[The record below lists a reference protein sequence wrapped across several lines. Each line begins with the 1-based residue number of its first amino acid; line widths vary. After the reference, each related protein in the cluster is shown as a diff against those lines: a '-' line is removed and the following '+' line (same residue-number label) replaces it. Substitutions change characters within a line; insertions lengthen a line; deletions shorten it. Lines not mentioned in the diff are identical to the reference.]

1 MTKGDQK
8 SEEVAPLPKLIP
20 NSFTLRVWQSLPS
33 RVKSKPAPGDLDKGG
48 KKKSPNLFSHTGIP
62 EFSTFLPSPGRAEGN
77 PKLSQGGFCSCRP
90 CCPQDED
97 PGLGSSPSTSW
108 NLNWGQTGGEE
119 TGRGRNVQ
127 LGARLSVRAPVKTAG
142 MGGEIKVMKLLIN
155 QTAPIHPPGLS
166 SPGNVEFPTCGTA
179 QPPLPGVT
187 VSLTGQ
193 TLLET
198 VQMLPRN
205 VGFYNVWQRNLS
217 LTTPEIPLGIQNCP
231 GWQQGGKGKE
241 R

>member
-77 PKLSQGGFCSCRP
+77 PKLSQGGFCSSRP

-127 LGARLSVRAPVKTAG
+127 LGARLSVKAPVKTAG

-155 QTAPIHPPGLS
+155 QTLLQSI
-166 SPGNVEFPTCGTA
+166 
-179 QPPLPGVT
+179 LPG
-187 VSLTGQ
+187 SA
-193 TLLET
+193 
-198 VQMLPRN
+198 PREMWN
-205 VGFYNVWQRNLS
+205 FPPVGRHSRL
-217 LTTPEIPLGIQNCP
+217 C
-231 GWQQGGKGKE
+231 QG
-241 R
+241 